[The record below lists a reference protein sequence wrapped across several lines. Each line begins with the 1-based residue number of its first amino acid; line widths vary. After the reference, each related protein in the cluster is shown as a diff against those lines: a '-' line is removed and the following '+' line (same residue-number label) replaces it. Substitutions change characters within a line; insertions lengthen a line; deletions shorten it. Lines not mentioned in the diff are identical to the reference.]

1 MSFSRL
7 LFAAIFLGTSTT
19 PTFAYQGHHHAAA
32 PQTPDPAVL
41 HRTRGPFLLPDV
53 QLIDRHGRPFDLR
66 RQLQGHSLVL
76 QFIFTSC
83 TTICPVL
90 SAALAAAQD
99 DLARLDPGVRLV
111 SISIDPEHDTPE
123 VLAAF
128 ARDLGA
134 GPHWRFLTGSPDDIM
149 RVLKAFAAWYPA
161 HNKMYHRPYTFIHVA
176 GSPEWIRLDGLPGKA
191 PLLAEYRRALAGRP
205 SRP

>member
-1 MSFSRL
+1 MSFPRL
-7 LFAAIFLGTSTT
+7 LLAAIFFGTSTI
-19 PTFAYQGHHHAAA
+19 PAVAHQGHHPEAA
-32 PQTPDPAVL
+32 PQAPDSALL
-41 HRTRGPFLLPDV
+41 HRTRGPFRLPDV
-53 QLIDRHGRPFDLR
+53 QLIERHGRPFDLR
-66 RQLQGHSLVL
+66 RELRGHSLVL

-90 SAALAAAQD
+90 SAALAAAQE
-99 DLARLDPGVRLV
+99 DLVRLDPGVRLV

-128 ARDLGA
+128 ARELGA
-134 GPHWRFLTGSPDDIM
+134 GPRWHFLTGSPDDIM
-149 RVLKAFAAWYPA
+149 RVLKTFAAWYPA

-176 GSPEWIRLDGLPGKA
+176 DSPEWIRLDGLPGKG
-191 PLLAEYRRALAGRP
+191 PLLAEYRRALARRP